1 MSDSLKLV
9 IINRN
14 CLTSRHCLQ
23 YLKVQSLNELWT
35 KALFF
40 NFYVFIIILFCNNL
54 HMVCSACIDQK
65 HGRDYVH
72 CLRYSENTLQKEAVH
87 REVCAAWIPE
97 KILCFVPEALYPEN
111 INEIL
116 YVWDAFSM
124 HIINPLIQS
133 TYPMSLIRINVLNAL
148 RNCVGL
154 KHLTVV
160 CEMALVQVPLLA
172 ASGVGE
178 ALLQRFSNQ
187 FFVFHLLKLR
197 KKLV

>member
-1 MSDSLKLV
+1 
-9 IINRN
+9 
-14 CLTSRHCLQ
+14 
-23 YLKVQSLNELWT
+23 
-35 KALFF
+35 
-40 NFYVFIIILFCNNL
+40 
-54 HMVCSACIDQK
+54 MVCSAYIDQK

-72 CLRYSENTLQKEAVH
+72 CLRYSEQTLQKEAVH

-111 INEIL
+111 VNEIL

-124 HIINPLIQS
+124 HIINSLIQS

-172 ASGVGE
+172 ANGVGE
-178 ALLQRFSNQ
+178 ALLWRFSNQ
-187 FFVFHLLKLR
+187 FFVFHLPKLR